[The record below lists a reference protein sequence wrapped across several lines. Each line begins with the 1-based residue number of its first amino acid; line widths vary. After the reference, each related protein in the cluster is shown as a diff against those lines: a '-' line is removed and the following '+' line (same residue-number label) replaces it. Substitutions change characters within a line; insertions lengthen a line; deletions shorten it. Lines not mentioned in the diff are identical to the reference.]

1 MRNVNLLLL
10 VGASLAFTVGGIFM
24 KYAEGLTKPAPSA
37 LVFLLFALGAALQ
50 TVAMRN
56 AEMASSYIFVLGL
69 ESVLAF
75 LFGVVLFREPATFER
90 ILAVALVSSG
100 IVLLHR

>member
-1 MRNVNLLLL
+1 MRSSNLLLL
-10 VGASLAFTVGGIFM
+10 IGASLAFTVGGICM
-24 KYAEGLTKPAPSA
+24 KYAEGLTKPAPCPGYI
-37 LVFLLFALGAALQ
+37 LPFAAGAALQ
-50 TVAMRN
+50 TLGMKN

-75 LFGVVLFREPATFER
+75 LFGVVMFREPATLER